1 MTLSRCIR
9 LLSREWL
16 WACWPLTAGTPAGET
31 GPGWRFLCLSL
42 QILVFVSRM
51 DFFFKSKQTVY
62 LPFVERINQCGT
74 GGKSGHF
81 PKPHFLPPVTH
92 SFFATN

>member
-1 MTLSRCIR
+1 MTLSRCVR

-51 DFFFKSKQTVY
+51 DFFLSLNRQFTCLLLK
-62 LPFVERINQCGT
+62 E
-74 GGKSGHF
+74 
-81 PKPHFLPPVTH
+81 
-92 SFFATN
+92 